1 MQDENYNDIS
11 ISEELQVKIEKLLS
25 ARVIA
30 KEKKDFSHADE
41 IRNELRELGVEIK
54 DSKEGTSWN
63 LIK

>member
-1 MQDENYNDIS
+1 MR
-11 ISEELQVKIEKLLS
+11 LLS

-30 KEKKDFSHADE
+30 KEKKDFSHADK
-41 IRNELRELGVEIK
+41 IRDELRELGVEIK